1 MILLI
6 FAFKLRGYSIDM
18 RNKNFKRFPGLAGLG
33 RILTVAA
40 LMTAQTLSAQSIW
53 EGGDVENGQA
63 LFNANCA
70 SCHLVTADV
79 LAAPGLAGI
88 ADRWGASDELLVQW
102 IQNPQGAAAT
112 GDGYIKSLVD
122 RYVGTYGWMSAQA
135 VSADDVRDIMA
146 YVQNPPDVA
155 VADNS
160 DNGCINIDEMP
171 VEESSDSSTLW
182 FVILLVM
189 FLLIAMSA
197 SGVNRGLTNAIRER
211 EGQPQLE
218 DLSYFER
225 LRAWAWNNMVFVS
238 ILGVFVVAFGVVK
251 GYQGLMGIGVYEGYL
266 PEQPVKFIH
275 SVHVCENEVD
285 CKYCHH
291 SAYESKHAGIP
302 STNVCMNCHKA
313 VKKGS
318 RYGEVEIGKIYAAI
332 GFDPETGTYLD
343 GEGNNGHSS
352 PQDSFGGE
360 PIKWNKVHNLP
371 DHVYFSHQQHVVVG
385 GLQCQ
390 NCHGDVE
397 TWSAGRI
404 ASVDHINTLVDKY
417 PGLIE
422 LSKPTLTMGW
432 CIECHNK
439 ASIDLASSEYYEEMH
454 DRMKDDVRGNEE
466 LRRILE
472 DDKITVKEMGGWE
485 CAKCHY

>member
-1 MILLI
+1 MRHTKTLRARLLKGAARVFTI
-6 FAFKLRGYSIDM
+6 
-18 RNKNFKRFPGLAGLG
+18 
-33 RILTVAA
+33 AA
-40 LMTAQTLSAQSIW
+40 LLGAQGLSAQSIW
-53 EGGDVENGQA
+53 EGGDVENGQG

-70 SCHLVTADV
+70 SCHLVTDGV

-88 ADRWGASDELLVQW
+88 ADRWGSSDELLVQW

-112 GDGYIKSLVD
+112 GDAYIKSLVE

-135 VSADDVRDIMA
+135 VSAGDVRDIMA

-155 VADNS
+155 ATASTDT
-160 DNGCINIDEMP
+160 GCINIDEMP
-171 VEESSDSSTLW
+171 MEEESDSSTLW
-182 FVILLVM
+182 FIILLVM

-197 SGVNRGLTNAIRER
+197 SGVNRQLTNTLRER
-211 EGQPQLE
+211 DGQAQLE
-218 DLSYFER
+218 DSSYLTR
-225 LRAWAWNNMVFVS
+225 LRGWAWNNMVFVS

-251 GYQGLMGIGVYEGYL
+251 GYQGLMGVGVYEGYL

-313 VKKGS
+313 VKEGS

-343 GEGNNGHSS
+343 GEGNNGYAA
-352 PQDSFGGE
+352 PQSSFGGE

-439 ASIDLASSEYYEEMH
+439 ASIDLASSDYYEEMH
-454 DRMKDDVRGNEE
+454 NRMKDDVRGNEE

-472 DDKITVKEMGGWE
+472 DDKITVKELGGWE
-485 CAKCHY
+485 CSKCHY

>member
-1 MILLI
+1 
-6 FAFKLRGYSIDM
+6 M
-18 RNKNFKRFPGLAGLG
+18 RNKKTQRRSLWTGAL
-33 RILTVAA
+33 RILTFAA
-40 LMTAQTLSAQSIW
+40 FMGAQAMSGQSIW
-53 EGGDVENGQA
+53 EGGDVENGQS

-70 SCHLVTADV
+70 SCHKVTNEV
-79 LAAPGLAGI
+79 LAAPGLAGVK
-88 ADRWGASDELLVQW
+88 DRWSTTDEILVQW

-112 GDGYIKSLVD
+112 GDAYVKSLVD

-135 VSADDVRDIMA
+135 VSADEVRDIMA

-155 VADNS
+155 GATAS
-160 DNGCINIDEMP
+160 ADNGCVNIDEVP
-171 VEESSDSSTLW
+171 ASEVSDSSTLW
-182 FVILLVM
+182 FLTLLVL
-189 FLLIAMSA
+189 FLVIALSA
-197 SGVNRGLTNAIRER
+197 SGVNRSLTNAIREG
-211 EGQPQLE
+211 EGDEPLA
-218 DLSYFER
+218 DVSYLAR
-225 LRAWAWNNMVFVS
+225 LRGWAWNNLVFVS
-238 ILGVFVVAFGVVK
+238 VLGVFIVAYGVVQ
-251 GYQGLMGIGVYEGYL
+251 GYGALMGIGVYEGYL

-275 SVHVCENEVD
+275 SVHVCDNEVD

-313 VKKGS
+313 VKKGQ
-318 RYGEVEIGKIYAAI
+318 RYGEVELGKIYAAI
-332 GFDPETGTYLD
+332 GFDPESGTYLD
-343 GEGNNGHSS
+343 GEGNNGYAS
-352 PQDSFGGE
+352 PQASFGGE

-385 GLQCQ
+385 GLHCQ

-439 ASIDLASSEYYEEMH
+439 ASIDLASSDYYEEMH
-454 DRMKDDVRGNEE
+454 NRMKDDVRGNEE

-472 DDKITVKEMGGWE
+472 DDKITVKELGGWE
-485 CAKCHY
+485 CSKCHY

>member
-1 MILLI
+1 M
-6 FAFKLRGYSIDM
+6 
-18 RNKNFKRFPGLAGLG
+18 
-33 RILTVAA
+33 
-40 LMTAQTLSAQSIW
+40 
-53 EGGDVENGQA
+53 VE
-63 LFNANCA
+63 
-70 SCHLVTADV
+70 
-79 LAAPGLAGI
+79 
-88 ADRWGASDELLVQW
+88 
-102 IQNPQGAAAT
+102 
-112 GDGYIKSLVD
+112 

-251 GYQGLMGIGVYEGYL
+251 GYQGLMGVGVYEGYL

-332 GFDPETGTYLD
+332 GSVSYTHLT
-343 GEGNNGHSS
+343 
-352 PQDSFGGE
+352 
-360 PIKWNKVHNLP
+360 LP
-371 DHVYFSHQQHVVVG
+371 
-385 GLQCQ
+385 
-390 NCHGDVE
+390 
-397 TWSAGRI
+397 T
-404 ASVDHINTLVDKY
+404 
-417 PGLIE
+417 
-422 LSKPTLTMGW
+422 
-432 CIECHNK
+432 K
-439 ASIDLASSEYYEEMH
+439 A
-454 DRMKDDVRGNEE
+454 
-466 LRRILE
+466 
-472 DDKITVKEMGGWE
+472 
-485 CAKCHY
+485 